1 MRKFLLASLA
11 TFSVASTTFV
21 FAADDF
27 VESPDHRVNDKSP
40 HGTVTQM
47 PPWES
52 KIFPET
58 TRDWW
63 VYVPAQFK
71 PDGSAAVMVFQD
83 GRNYVNVKGEWRVP
97 VVFDN
102 LIAQG
107 AMPPTVAVFINP
119 GNRPMKPGEPPRKRP
134 DGRPAPASNRS
145 FEYDS
150 LGDRYAKFL
159 LEEILPEVEKKWPLT
174 KNPEKRAICGA
185 SSGGICSFTVAWER
199 PDAFRKVLSTI
210 GSFTNIR
217 GGDAYPSL
225 IRKTERKP
233 LRVFLQDSSGDLDNQ
248 FGNWPIANQQMHAA
262 LKYMGYDVK
271 FDWQEGYGHNSK
283 RGGSIFPDAVRW
295 LWRAEKFT
303 PVIDT
308 KGDLGG
314 DMTLHRLLIE
324 GEGWQP
330 LVEGLTFCDGPMSD
344 AEGNFYFSDMRGN
357 GAGIYKIS
365 PDGKKTKL
373 SAEGVSGMKFGPDGR
388 IYACQGAKKRLIAID
403 LKSGAIEE
411 LATDVQPNDLVV
423 SAKGHIYFT
432 HTGKKEI
439 VFVDA
444 KTKEK
449 RVVDFTPTVTIEKT
463 PASGNAAPGAGHP
476 GDSILRLPQTGT
488 TAVEIKGGIPAVA
501 VSGINAPNGITLS
514 PDQGTLAVSDY
525 KGANVWT
532 FRVNADGSLD
542 AKMPY
547 MTMRLPIDPKGE
559 FRQAE
564 PPPYNPASGGDGM
577 CSDESGRYFV
587 ATTLGV
593 QVFDPTGRMCGVITR
608 PQLDKPLTSCTL
620 SGEGRAY
627 LYVTN
632 GDKIFRRK
640 VQATGSIFYK
650 TGK

>member
-1 MRKFLLASLA
+1 MRLAGLACIATRFAAMLAAMRLLLSA
-11 TFSVASTTFV
+11 SVAIVSIASA

-27 VESPDHRVNDKSP
+27 VLHADAAEQANVPK
-40 HGTVTQM
+40 GTVTQM
-47 PPWES
+47 PQWES
-52 KIFPET
+52 KIFPDT
-58 TRDWW
+58 VRDWW

-83 GRNYVNVKGEWRVP
+83 GGGYQKSTGDWRIP
-97 VVFDN
+97 TVFDN
-102 LIAQG
+102 LIAKG
-107 AMPPTVAVFINP
+107 DMPPTVAIFINP
-119 GNRPMKPGEPPRKRP
+119 GTAPMKPGEPPRKRP
-134 DGRPAPASNRS
+134 DGRPASPSNRS

-150 LGDRYAKFL
+150 LGDRFAKFL
-159 LEEILPEVEKKWPLT
+159 LEEILPEVEKKWPLSHD
-174 KNPEKRAICGA
+174 PEMRAICGS
-185 SSGGICSFTVAWER
+185 SSGGICAFTVAWEH
-199 PDAFRKVLSTI
+199 PEAFRKVLSTI

-217 GGDAYPSL
+217 GGNAYPSL

-233 LRVFLQDSSGDLDNQ
+233 IRVFLQDSSGDLDNQ

-271 FDWQEGYGHNSK
+271 FDFVEGYGHNSK
-283 RGGSIFPDAVRW
+283 RGGSIMPDALRW
-295 LWRAEKFT
+295 LWRKEKYT

-330 LVEGLTFCDGPMSD
+330 VVEGLAFCDGPMSD
-344 AEGNFYFSDMRGN
+344 AEGNFYFSDMKGD

-373 SAEGVSGMKFGPDGR
+373 SDEGVSGLKFGPDGR
-388 IYACQGAKKRLIAID
+388 LFACQGSKKRLIAID
-403 LKSGAIEE
+403 LKTGAIDE

-423 SAKGHIYFT
+423 DAKGQIYFT
-432 HTGKKEI
+432 QTGKKEVI
-439 VFVDA
+439 FVNA

-449 RVVDFTPTVTIEKT
+449 RVAD
-463 PASGNAAPGAGHP
+463 
-476 GDSILRLPQTGT
+476 TGIT
-488 TAVEIKGGIPAVA
+488 
-501 VSGINAPNGITLS
+501 APNGITLS

-525 KGANVWT
+525 RGANVWT
-532 FRVNADGSLD
+532 FRVNPDGALD

-559 FRQAE
+559 FKMAE

-577 CSDESGRYFV
+577 CSDEQGRYYV
-587 ATTLGV
+587 TTTLGV
-593 QVFDPTGRMCGVITR
+593 QVFDPTGRMCGVVTR

-620 SGEGRAY
+620 SGPGRTY

-640 VQATGSIFYK
+640 VQATGSIFYVA
-650 TGK
+650 GKK

>member
-1 MRKFLLASLA
+1 MRLLLSASLA
-11 TFSVASTTFV
+11 LLSAASAPHI

-27 VESPDHRVNDKSP
+27 VESPDHRVNESIP

-47 PPWES
+47 PQWES
-52 KIFPET
+52 KVFPDT
-58 TRDWW
+58 VRDWW

-83 GRNYVNVKGEWRVP
+83 GSGYKNTTGDWRMP

-102 LIAQG
+102 LIAKG
-107 AMPPTVAVFINP
+107 DMPPTVAIFINP
-119 GNRPMKPGEPPRKRP
+119 GTAPLKPGELPRKRP
-134 DGRPAPASNRS
+134 DGRPAGATNRS

-159 LEEILPEVEKKWPLT
+159 LEEILPEVEKKWPLSHD
-174 KNPEKRAICGA
+174 PEMRAICGS
-185 SSGGICSFTVAWER
+185 SSGGICAFTVAWEH
-199 PDAFRKVLSTI
+199 PEAFRKVLSTI

-217 GGDAYPSL
+217 GGNAYPSL

-233 LRVFLQDSSGDLDNQ
+233 IRVFLQDSSGDLDNQ
-248 FGNWPIANQQMHAA
+248 FGNWPIANQQMNAA

-271 FDWQEGYGHNSK
+271 FDYVEGYGHNSK
-283 RGGSIFPDAVRW
+283 RGGSIMPDALRW
-295 LWRAEKFT
+295 LWRKEKHL

-330 LVEGLTFCDGPMSD
+330 VVEGLAFCDGPMSD
-344 AEGNFYFSDMRGN
+344 AEGNFYFSDMKGD

-373 SAEGVSGMKFGPDGR
+373 SSEGVSGLKFGPDGR
-388 IYACQGAKKRLIAID
+388 LYACQGSKKRLIAID
-403 LKSGAIEE
+403 LKTNAIEE

-423 SAKGHIYFT
+423 SAKGHVYFT

-449 RVVDFTPTVTIEKT
+449 RVVDTTIVTTTGSGTVVT
-463 PASGNAAPGAGHP
+463 
-476 GDSILRLPQTGT
+476 
-488 TAVEIKGGIPAVA
+488 
-501 VSGINAPNGITLS
+501 GINAPNGITLS

-525 KGANVWT
+525 RGANVWT
-532 FRVNADGSLD
+532 FRVNADGTLD
-542 AKMPY
+542 AKAPT

-559 FRQAE
+559 FKMAE

-577 CSDESGRYFV
+577 CSDELGRFYV

-593 QVFDPTGRMCGVITR
+593 QVFDPTSRLCGVITR

-640 VQATGSIFYK
+640 VQAKGASFYSG
-650 TGK
+650 GKK

>member
-1 MRKFLLASLA
+1 MRLILSASLA
-11 TFSVASTTFV
+11 LLTASSVPLI

-27 VESPDHRVNDKSP
+27 VESADHRVHPSTP

-47 PPWES
+47 PQWES
-52 KIFPET
+52 KIFPGT
-58 TRDWW
+58 VRDWW

-71 PDGSAAVMVFQD
+71 PDGSASVMVFQD
-83 GRNYVNVKGEWRVP
+83 GSGYKNTTGDWRIP

-102 LIAQG
+102 LIAKG
-107 AMPPTVAVFINP
+107 EMPVTVGIFINP
-119 GNRPMKPGEPPRKRP
+119 GTAPLKPGEPPRKRP
-134 DGRPAPASNRS
+134 DGRPAPATNRS

-159 LEEILPEVEKKWPLT
+159 LEEILPEVEKKWPLSHD
-174 KNPEKRAICGA
+174 PEMRAICGA
-185 SSGGICSFTVAWER
+185 SSGGICSFTVAWEH
-199 PDAFRKVLSTI
+199 PEAFRKVLSTI

-217 GGDAYPSL
+217 GGNAYPSL

-271 FDWQEGYGHNSK
+271 FDFVEGYGHNSK
-283 RGGSIFPDAVRW
+283 RGGSIMPDALRW
-295 LWRAEKFT
+295 LWRKEKYT

-330 LVEGLTFCDGPMSD
+330 VVEGLAFCDGPMSD
-344 AEGNFYFSDMRGN
+344 AAGSFYFSDMKGD
-357 GAGIYKIS
+357 GAGIYRIS

-373 SAEGVSGMKFGPDGR
+373 SGEGVSGLKFGPDGR
-388 IYACQGAKKRLIAID
+388 LYACQGSKKRLIAID
-403 LKSGAIEE
+403 LKSGAIDE

-423 SAKGHIYFT
+423 STKGHIYFT

-449 RVVDFTPTVTIEKT
+449 RVVDTQPTATID
-463 PASGNAAPGAGHP
+463 A
-476 GDSILRLPQTGT
+476 SILAGGVDRTGKI
-488 TAVEIKGGIPAVA
+488 TATG
-501 VSGINAPNGITLS
+501 GINAPNGITLS

-525 KGANVWT
+525 RGANVWT
-532 FRVNADGSLD
+532 FRVNADGKLD

-559 FRQAE
+559 FKQAE

-577 CSDESGRYFV
+577 CSDEQGRYYV

-593 QVFDPTGRMCGVITR
+593 QVFDPTGRLCGVLTR
-608 PQLDKPLTSCTL
+608 PQPDKPLTSCAL
-620 SGEGRAY
+620 SGEGRSY

-640 VQATGSIFYK
+640 VQATGSISYATK
-650 TGK
+650 K

>member
-1 MRKFLLASLA
+1 
-11 TFSVASTTFV
+11 VN
-21 FAADDF
+21 
-27 VESPDHRVNDKSP
+27 ESIP

-47 PPWES
+47 PQWES
-52 KIFPET
+52 KVFPDT
-58 TRDWW
+58 VRDWW

-83 GRNYVNVKGEWRVP
+83 GSGYKNTTGDWRMP

-102 LIAQG
+102 LIAKG
-107 AMPPTVAVFINP
+107 DMPPTVAIFINP
-119 GNRPMKPGEPPRKRP
+119 GTAPLKPDELPRKRP
-134 DGRPAPASNRS
+134 DGRPAGATNRS

-159 LEEILPEVEKKWPLT
+159 LEEILPEVEKKWPLSHD
-174 KNPEKRAICGA
+174 PEMRAICGA
-185 SSGGICSFTVAWER
+185 SSGGICAFTVAWEH
-199 PDAFRKVLSTI
+199 PEAFRKVLSTI

-217 GGDAYPSL
+217 GGNAYPSL

-233 LRVFLQDSSGDLDNQ
+233 IRVFLQDSSGDLDNQ

-262 LKYMGYDVK
+262 LRYMGYDVK
-271 FDWQEGYGHNSK
+271 FDYVEGYGHNSK
-283 RGGSIFPDAVRW
+283 RGGSIMADALRW
-295 LWRAEKFT
+295 LWRKEKHV

-308 KGDLGG
+308 KGDLGS

-324 GEGWQP
+324 GEGWQQV
-330 LVEGLTFCDGPMSD
+330 VEGLAFCDGPMSD
-344 AEGNFYFSDMRGN
+344 AEGNFYFSDMKGD

-373 SAEGVSGMKFGPDGR
+373 SSEGVSGLKFGPDGR
-388 IYACQGAKKRLIAID
+388 LYACQGSKKRLIAID
-403 LKSGAIEE
+403 LKTNAIEE

-423 SAKGHIYFT
+423 SAKGHVYFT

-449 RVVDFTPTVTIEKT
+449 RVVDTTIVTT
-463 PASGNAAPGAGHP
+463 TGSG
-476 GDSILRLPQTGT
+476 
-488 TAVEIKGGIPAVA
+488 TAVT
-501 VSGINAPNGITLS
+501 GINAPNGITLS

-525 KGANVWT
+525 RGANVWT
-532 FRVNADGSLD
+532 FRVNADGTLD
-542 AKMPY
+542 AKAPT

-559 FRQAE
+559 FKMAE

-577 CSDESGRYFV
+577 ATDEQGRFFV

-593 QVFDPTGRMCGVITR
+593 QVFDPTSRLCGVITR
-608 PQLDKPLTSCTL
+608 PQPDKPLTSCTL

-640 VQATGSIFYK
+640 VQATGSIFYV
-650 TGK
+650 GKK

>member
-1 MRKFLLASLA
+1 MRLLLSASLA
-11 TFSVASTTFV
+11 LVSLTSAPFG

-27 VESPDHRVNDKSP
+27 VESPDHRVNESIP
-40 HGTVTQM
+40 HGTVTPM
-47 PPWES
+47 PAWES
-52 KIFPET
+52 KVFDGT
-58 TRDWW
+58 VRDWW

-83 GRNYVNVKGEWRVP
+83 GHDYVNVKGNWRVP

-102 LIAQG
+102 LIAKG
-107 AMPPTVAVFINP
+107 EMPPTVAIFINP
-119 GNRPMKPGEPPRKRP
+119 GHDKTKEKPQSAWKG
-134 DGRPAPASNRS
+134 SNRS

-174 KNPEKRAICGA
+174 KDPELRAICGA

-217 GGDAYPSL
+217 GGNAYPSL

-233 LRVFLQDSSGDLDNQ
+233 IRVFQQDSSGDVDNQ
-248 FGNWPIANQQMHAA
+248 FGSWPIANQQMNAA
-262 LKYMGYDVK
+262 LKYMGYDTK
-271 FDWQEGYGHNSK
+271 FDFTEGYGHNSK
-283 RGGSIFPDAVRW
+283 RGGSIFPEALRW
-295 LWRAEKFT
+295 LWRKEKHT

-330 LVEGLTFCDGPMSD
+330 VVEGLAFCDAPMSD
-344 AEGNFYFSDMRGN
+344 AEGNFYFSDMKGD

-373 SAEGVSGMKFGPDGR
+373 SSEGVSGLKFGPDGR
-388 IYACQGAKKRLIAID
+388 LYACQGSKKRLIAID
-403 LKSGAIEE
+403 LKTNAIEE

-423 SAKGHIYFT
+423 DSKGHIFFT
-432 HTGKKEI
+432 ETGKKQI

-444 KTKEK
+444 KTKEM
-449 RVVDFTPTVTIEKT
+449 RVADSSLGITLDAKDVADSAIRSGKVTLT
-463 PASGNAAPGAGHP
+463 S
-476 GDSILRLPQTGT
+476 
-488 TAVEIKGGIPAVA
+488 
-501 VSGINAPNGITLS
+501 INAPNGITLS

-525 KGANVWT
+525 RGANVWT
-532 FRVNADGSLD
+532 FRVNSDGTLD
-542 AKMPY
+542 AKAPT

-559 FRQAE
+559 FKMAE
-564 PPPYNPASGGDGM
+564 PPPTNPASGGDGM
-577 CSDESGRYFV
+577 ATDEQGRFYV

-593 QVFDPTGRMCGVITR
+593 QVFDPTSRLCGVITR

-620 SGEGRAY
+620 SGAGRAY

-640 VQATGSIFYK
+640 VQATGSIFYVA
-650 TGK
+650 GKK